1 MNLADEADEIP
12 EITLR
17 SVLSDIDVNLA
28 REIITEY
35 IDSLG
40 LDLSFQNIEE
50 ELTDLKA
57 HYDTPD
63 QGLILLAFVDHQL
76 AGCAALRPLV
86 NSDYINAC
94 ELKRLYVRPVFRGLG
109 LGLELTEALIEYAK
123 TAGYAVLLLD
133 TFDEQETARELYK
146 SLHFE
151 EIPPYYY
158 NPLPGAHYLK
168 VDLS

>member
-1 MNLADEADEIP
+1 MSFSDEAVEIP

-17 SVLSDIDVNLA
+17 SALSNRDIEQA
-28 REIITEY
+28 REIIAEY

-40 LDLSFQNIEE
+40 LDLSFQNVEE
-50 ELTDLKA
+50 ELADLKA
-57 HYDTPD
+57 HYVLPD
-63 QGLILLAFVDHQL
+63 QGLLLLAFVDNQL

-86 NSDYINAC
+86 SSDYINAC
-94 ELKRLYVRPVFRGLG
+94 EVKRLYVRPVFRGLG
-109 LGLELTEALIEYAK
+109 LGLELAEALIEYAR
-123 TAGYAVLLLD
+123 TIGYAALLLD
-133 TFDEQETARELYK
+133 TFDEQEMERELYQ

-168 VDLS
+168 VDL

>member
-1 MNLADEADEIP
+1 MNFSDEAVEIP
-12 EITLR
+12 EIILR
-17 SVLSDIDVNLA
+17 SVLGDRDVEQA
-28 REIITEY
+28 KEIIAEY
-35 IDSLG
+35 VNSLG

-57 HYDTPD
+57 HYVLPD
-63 QGLILLAFVDHQL
+63 QGLILLAFVDSQL
-76 AGCAALRPLV
+76 AGCAALRPLDS
-86 NSDYINAC
+86 SDYIHAC

-109 LGLELTEALIEYAK
+109 LGLGLTEALIEYAK
-123 TAGYAVLLLD
+123 TAGYATLLLD
-133 TFDEQETARELYK
+133 TFDEQETARELYQ

-168 VDLS
+168 VDL